1 MSIYT
6 TPVLNI
12 NLKKLIENYKQLMTM
27 STPAIPSA
35 VVKDDAYGIGAK
47 IVAQTLYKKA
57 HCRHFFVAHAKE
69 GADIRPYAPDATIYV
84 LQGIGADTRTLFERN
99 NLTPVISSPEML
111 KFWQQYKIDGIKP
124 AIQIE
129 TGLNRL
135 GFRKEEL
142 EELFIDTTI
151 KQKTEN
157 TSSVIL
163 EAQQNYSY
171 RSSSEHDENTSPVIL
186 EARRQSLHIGDPQ
199 TILSRSSSERDVS
212 HSIPGIHKQNIE
224 DVATSYDGDL
234 AHPQFKTESEALPR
248 VR

>member
-27 STPAIPSA
+27 STPAIPLA

-69 GADIRPYAPDATIYV
+69 GADIRPYSPDATIYV

-151 KQKTEN
+151 KQKTED
-157 TSSVIL
+157 TS
-163 EAQQNYSY
+163 
-171 RSSSEHDENTSPVIL
+171 SPVIL
-186 EARRQSLHIGDPQ
+186 EAQPNYSYQ
-199 TILSRSSSERDVS
+199 SSSGRDVS

-234 AHPQFKTESEALPR
+234 AHPHLKPKAKLCHGWDKLPCYE
-248 VR
+248 